1 MDKSKKII
9 IILLAILAIVLVF
22 IAVLASKEGK
32 KTGSQVTNLETPNQE
47 NVISPE
53 SLPVEEL
60 MTAEEKETLKLEVT
74 PETKIQVISRDE
86 NGKINA
92 YRILKNE

>member
-9 IILLAILAIVLVF
+9 IVLGAILVVILVF
-22 IAVLASKEGK
+22 IAVLVLKEK
-32 KTGSQVTNLETPNQE
+32 KQEIVETPNT
-47 NVISPE
+47 
-53 SLPVEEL
+53 EEVSSVTEF
-60 MTAEEKETLKLEVT
+60 MTTEEKETLMLEVT

-92 YRILKNE
+92 YKIIKNE